1 LDFIQKKKVGTPKH
15 CLVSLNYEAPTSIES
30 CHMIESEDDDFQLA
44 IDRFRRISK
53 NKLAWQKL
61 QIIHDTRELIP
72 VCLKNLNFEG
82 VLDADKLMII
92 WIYILHKAKVTNLHS
107 QIRFIEEFSSENE
120 IFQTF
125 KGHSFCSM
133 QAAVECLTML

>member
-1 LDFIQKKKVGTPKH
+1 
-15 CLVSLNYEAPTSIES
+15 
-30 CHMIESEDDDFQLA
+30 MIESEDDDFQLA

-125 KGHSFCSM
+125 KGNSFCSI
-133 QAAVECLTML
+133 